1 MCILGKDV
9 YITSTCNGFI
19 NRDMLEQELGASFEG
34 KLVGIKNLEHPYEIS
49 FNNGASILNLDTEH
63 FEFIEKDKTV
73 EEIKKNI
80 RYVLLTKDRTKMYL
94 KEGLNESGDY
104 IKTNRTNTER
114 NRSIN
119 KSETFL
125 TYKEACDFIEKNYL
139 KKELVIES
147 YYIKDFEIDS
157 PVKGC

>member
-19 NRDMLEQELGASFEG
+19 NRDVLEQELGASFEG
-34 KLVGIKNLEHPYEIS
+34 KLVGIKDLEHPYEIR
-49 FNNGASILNLDTEH
+49 FNNGVSVLNLDTEH
-63 FEFIEKDKTV
+63 FEFIEKDKSV

-80 RYVLLTKDRTKMYL
+80 RFVLLTKDRTKLYF
-94 KEGLNESGDY
+94 NDCS
-104 IKTNRTNTER
+104 RSNTEK

-119 KSETFL
+119 KADTF
-125 TYKEACDFIEKNYL
+125 KNYSDAYNYVEEHYL
-139 KKELVIES
+139 KKEVCIES

-157 PVKGC
+157 PVKGI